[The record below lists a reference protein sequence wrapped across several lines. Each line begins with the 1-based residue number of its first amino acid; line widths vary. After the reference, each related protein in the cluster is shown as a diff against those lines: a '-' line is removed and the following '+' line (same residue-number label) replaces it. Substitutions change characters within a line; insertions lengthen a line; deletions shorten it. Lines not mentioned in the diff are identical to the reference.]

1 MNTGKYKILI
11 ADDSDMSQKVVAETL
26 NTIGDR
32 NELYFAHNGIQA
44 CDLALELI
52 PDLII
57 MDIIMPE
64 RNGIEAVKYLRN
76 KEQTADIPI
85 IVLSATESL
94 ESAYLA
100 GANDFIS
107 KPFHQYEL
115 LIKVRSALNLVQ
127 KINEIQS
134 QKKEIEIKHSELLK
148 QNIKIAQQQ
157 KDILDDI
164 RYSKRIQ
171 KAIFPTDDTL
181 HELMDDFFILNMPHN
196 IVSGDFYWGG
206 KINDLNIIAVADCT
220 GHEIS
225 GAFMTMA
232 GIAFLNEI
240 LTRKSIYDAAGILF
254 ELRLLVM
261 NLLKQKGEEG
271 EAADGLDITLIVF
284 DEHKK
289 MLQFAGANNPLYL
302 IRNGEL
308 LIYKGD
314 RMPIG
319 IHMNFD
325 KPFTN
330 HNITLQKGDMIYLFT
345 DGYADQFG
353 GPKNKKFRY
362 KQFQDLLIEIHN
374 KPLNKQNEVLSRTIV
389 DWMGDNKQIDDILI
403 LGFKV

>member
-1 MNTGKYKILI
+1 MKDDKYKILI
-11 ADDSDMSQKVVAETL
+11 ADDSKMAQKVVAETL
-26 NTIGDR
+26 NTVGDK
-32 NELYFAHNGIQA
+32 NELYFAYDGIQA
-44 CDLALELI
+44 CEMALEII

-57 MDIIMPE
+57 MDVIMPE

-76 KEQTADIPI
+76 KQKTTDIPI
-85 IVLSATESL
+85 IVLSASESL
-94 ESAYLA
+94 ESAYMS

-107 KPFHQYEL
+107 KPFQNYEL
-115 LIKVRSALNLVQ
+115 LIKVRSALNLVKKITEIRLQ
-127 KINEIQS
+127 KT
-134 QKKEIEIKHSELLK
+134 EIENKHNELLEK
-148 QNIKIAQQQ
+148 NNKVAQQR

-171 KAIFPTDDTL
+171 KAIFPTNETL
-181 HELMDDFFILNMPHN
+181 QELLSDFFILNMPRN
-196 IVSGDFYWGG
+196 IVSGDFYWAG
-206 KINDLNIIAVADCT
+206 KINNSHIIAVTDCT
-220 GHEIS
+220 GHGIS

-240 LTRKSIYDAAGILF
+240 LNRRITSDAAGILY

-271 EAADGLDITLIVF
+271 EAADGMDITLIIF
-284 DEHKK
+284 DEDKK
-289 MLQFAGANNPLYL
+289 QLQFAGANNPLYI

-308 LIYKGD
+308 FIHKGD

-330 HNITLQKGDMIYLFT
+330 QDIPLQKGDMIYMFT

-362 KQFQDLLIEIHN
+362 KQFQELLLEIHN

-389 DWMGDNKQIDDILI
+389 DWMGDNEQIDDILI